1 MRALVIVH
9 DPGSEAVLVGER
21 LEHHGYEQVEVAITT
36 EPGNPVGSAEALGDP
51 TDYELI
57 VPMGS
62 TFSLT
67 DPDRI
72 SSWIH
77 DELDFLRRADAA
89 GVPVFG
95 VCFGGQALAA
105 AHGGRVVKA
114 DRPQVGWH
122 HLTPHD
128 GVPLPVG
135 RWMQWHYDR
144 FEPPAHDPDVE
155 VLATDDV
162 GVQAF
167 TLRRNLGVQ
176 FHPEV
181 TREHL
186 ARWLALG
193 AGHELSGLGL
203 DPDELLAET
212 DAMLADVRER
222 TNALVDWFLTDIAVR

>member
-9 DPGSEAVLVGER
+9 DPGSEAVLVGDR
-21 LEHHGYEQVEVAITT
+21 LEHHGYEQVEVALTT
-36 EPGNPVGSAEALGDP
+36 EPGDPVGSAAALGAP
-51 TDYELI
+51 TDYDLI

-62 TFSLT
+62 TYSLT
-67 DPDRI
+67 EPDRI

-77 DELDFLRRADAA
+77 DELEFLRRADTE

-95 VCFGGQALAA
+95 VCFGAQALAA

-122 HLTPHD
+122 HLTTSIGAVIPS
-128 GVPLPVG
+128 G

-144 FEPPAHDPDVE
+144 FEPPTDERGVE
-155 VLATDDV
+155 VLATDDI

-167 TLRRNLGVQ
+167 ALRRNLGVQ

-181 TREHL
+181 TRAHVQ
-186 ARWLALG
+186 RWVDLG
-193 AGHELSGLGL
+193 GGDELRGLGL
-203 DPDELLAET
+203 DPDEILDQCEAIL
-212 DAMLADVRER
+212 DDVRER
-222 TNALVDWFLTDIAVR
+222 TNALVDWFLTDIATR

>member
-9 DPGSEAVLVGER
+9 DPGSEAVLVGDR

-36 EPGNPVGSAEALGDP
+36 EPGNPLGSAAALGDP
-51 TDYELI
+51 TEYDLI

-89 GVPVFG
+89 GVPVLG

-105 AHGGRVVKA
+105 AHGGRVVRSDA
-114 DRPQVGWH
+114 PQIGWH
-122 HLTPHD
+122 PLEPFD
-128 GVPLPVG
+128 GTSLPG
-135 RWMQWHYDR
+135 GPWMQWHHDR
-144 FEPPAHDPDVE
+144 FEPPRDDPAVE
-155 VLATDDV
+155 VLATDHV

-167 TLRRNLGVQ
+167 ALRRNLGVQ

-181 TREHL
+181 TPAHL
-186 ARWLALG
+186 QRWLDFG
-193 AGHELSGLGL
+193 GVHELRGLGV

-212 DAMLADVRER
+212 EAIQPDVRPR
-222 TNALVDWFLTDIAVR
+222 TDALVDWFLTNIATR

>member
-21 LEHHGYEQVEVAITT
+21 FEARGYEQVEVAITT
-36 EPGNPVGSAEALGDP
+36 EPADPVGSAAALGDP
-51 TDYELI
+51 TDYDVI

-72 SSWIH
+72 ASWVH
-77 DELDFLRRADAA
+77 DELTFLRRADTA

-95 VCFGGQALAA
+95 VCFGAQALAA
-105 AHGGRVVKA
+105 AHGGRVVRA

-122 HLTPHD
+122 
-128 GVPLPVG
+128 PLEPLDDAPLRG
-135 RWMQWHYDR
+135 PWMQWHFDR
-144 FEPPAHDPDVE
+144 FEPPADAELHAV
-155 VLATDDV
+155 DDV

-167 TLRRNLGVQ
+167 TLRRNAGVQ

-181 TREHL
+181 TRAHVG
-186 ARWLALG
+186 RWVAMGGGDELRELG
-193 AGHELSGLGL
+193 V
-203 DPDELLAET
+203 DVDELLAET
-212 DAMLADVRER
+212 GAMFDDVRAR
-222 TNALVDWFLTDIAVR
+222 TDALVDWFLDVVAPR

>member
-21 LEHHGYEQVEVAITT
+21 LEHHGFEQHEIAVTT
-36 EPGNPVGSAEALGDP
+36 EPGSPVGSAVGLGDP
-51 TDYELI
+51 TDYDLI

-62 TFSLT
+62 THSLT
-67 DPDRI
+67 DPARI
-72 SSWIH
+72 ATWIH
-77 DELDFLRRADAA
+77 DELDFLRRADAE

-122 HLTPHD
+122 HLTPFP
-128 GVPLPVG
+128 GVPLPTG

-144 FEPPAHDPDVE
+144 FEPPADDPDVE
-155 VLATDDV
+155 ILAVDDV

-167 TLRRNLGVQ
+167 VLRRNLGVQ

-181 TREHL
+181 TRAHL
-186 ARWLALG
+186 QRWIDMG
-193 AGHELSGLGL
+193 AHEELSGLGI
-203 DPDELLAET
+203 DPDELLAEC
-212 DAMLADVRER
+212 DAILDDVRAR
-222 TNALVDWFLTDIAVR
+222 TNTLVDWFVTDVARR

>member
-21 LEHHGYEQVEVAITT
+21 LEHHGYSQHEVATTT
-36 EPGNPVGSAEALGDP
+36 EPGNPVGSAAALGDP
-51 TDYELI
+51 TDYDLI

-62 TFSLT
+62 THSLT
-67 DPDRI
+67 DPERI

-77 DELDFLRRADAA
+77 DELDFLRRADAE

-122 HLTPHD
+122 HLTPYP
-128 GVPLPVG
+128 GVPMPTG

-144 FEPPAHDPDVE
+144 FEPPSDDPAVE
-155 VLATDDV
+155 VLAVDDV
-162 GVQAF
+162 GIQAF
-167 TLRRNLGVQ
+167 SLRRNLGVQ

-181 TREHL
+181 TRAHVE
-186 ARWLALG
+186 RWLEMG
-193 AGHELSGLGL
+193 AGDELRGLDI
-203 DPDELLAET
+203 DPDELLAEC
-212 DAMLADVRER
+212 DAILDDVRER
-222 TNALVDWFLTDIAVR
+222 TFALVDWFLTDIAVR